1 MTSLGPEMGYTPR
14 CNGKGTLWLLNI
26 TMENGPFTMGLHW
39 YIPCKS
45 VMLYI
50 VILSYIVLT
59 PILQGYGLW
68 ISSSDSQHWIK
79 HSNIVK
85 YTYIYIYNLYI
96 YIYYIYIHTTY
107 IILYI
112 CIIHRFPLYPY
123 NFHDLPIRPNPF
135 VRTGQGSSAASSAWA
150 RPSAGPSRRRNRRGR
165 WRWNCYEGRCG
176 GRCSWR
182 RNGGALRSTLVVAA
196 FNVGFKP

>member
-1 MTSLGPEMGYTPR
+1 MGKLTISMAIFNSYVWHNQRVMWNIFSMRHPPFGESIGSKSKRIRRILPFSIISPYTHRRRTYPEWHPPQKMTSLGPEMGYTPR

-85 YTYIYIYNLYI
+85 YTYIYIYTISIYILYI
-96 YIYYIYIHTTY
+96 YTHYIYYIIYMYYT
-107 IILYI
+107 
-112 CIIHRFPLYPY
+112 
-123 NFHDLPIRPNPF
+123 
-135 VRTGQGSSAASSAWA
+135 
-150 RPSAGPSRRRNRRGR
+150 
-165 WRWNCYEGRCG
+165 
-176 GRCSWR
+176 
-182 RNGGALRSTLVVAA
+182 
-196 FNVGFKP
+196 